1 MKYFDSLFY
10 PRLLNSRPNFTG
22 TKVLGLSAFIYPST
36 VVPAVHSKSSFAT
49 LCPGFPLTSGI
60 PSAVVLLS
68 AFIGRSLLFFRILRK
83 TLSGLAFTLTGL
95 AFIPTGLAF
104 IPTGLAFTNRVALL
118 QPHKTNSRK
127 IIPSCRSIIIPACCR
142 INIVAK
148 AVSNIP
154 QIISTGKYFKLV
166 MLFDN
171 FFKAQPDA

>member
-49 LCPGFPLTSGI
+49 LRPGFPLTSGI

-68 AFIGRSLLFFRILRK
+68 AFRGRSMLFFRRLHK
-83 TLSGLAFTLTGL
+83 TLSGLAFTL
-95 AFIPTGLAF
+95 TGLAF

>member
-49 LCPGFPLTSGI
+49 LRPGFPLTSGI

-68 AFIGRSLLFFRILRK
+68 AFIGRSLLFFMILRK
-83 TLSGLAFTLTGL
+83 TRSGLAFTL
-95 AFIPTGLAF
+95 
-104 IPTGLAFTNRVALL
+104 TGLAFTNRVALL